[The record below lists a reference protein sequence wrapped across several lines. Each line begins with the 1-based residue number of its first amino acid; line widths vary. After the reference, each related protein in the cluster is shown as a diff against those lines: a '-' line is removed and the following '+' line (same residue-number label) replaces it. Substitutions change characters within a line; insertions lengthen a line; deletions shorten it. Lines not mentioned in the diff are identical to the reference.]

1 MNHIVRLLAR
11 VVVLTLI
18 ASIAAGSVFAA
29 TPPSGTVSRSGSLTR
44 SWSGGPFTG
53 VSSSPLD
60 ANCSN
65 SMCDNFSLTVGTVN
79 AGDVVT
85 IGIQWDPLVGAS
97 ANDFDLH
104 IYNSGGTEVGT
115 SANGAPGNSEEATI
129 PATPGVYT
137 VTVLVYSPDAD
148 VCGGGFHVQPQYH
161 IVSAGDG
168 HRWRTEHPG

>member
-53 VSSSPLD
+53 VSSSPLG

-85 IGIQWDPLVGAS
+85 IGIRWDTLLGVS

-104 IYNSGGTEVGT
+104 IYSGSTEVGT
-115 SANGAPGNSEEATI
+115 SADGAPGNSEEATI
-129 PATPGVYT
+129 AATPGVYT
-137 VTVLVYSPDAD
+137 VTVLVYSVVNTSYYGKATLK
-148 VCGGGFHVQPQYH
+148 
-161 IVSAGDG
+161 AGPAA
-168 HRWRTEHPG
+168 RAPT